1 MSKKSSY
8 MNVKNII
15 SESFIDKLVRS
26 LIPKSVQ
33 QKITSAYL
41 KKNKEELYKLE
52 KELEKGVENSNKIA
66 SKFENQFKKT
76 FGKKIKIKKRSIKDY
91 IDIK

>member
-8 MNVKNII
+8 MDTKNII

-41 KKNKEELYKLE
+41 KKNKEELYKLNTVWIRM
-52 KELEKGVENSNKIA
+52 KYLMFYWIGRVHITLSQVKCSQGRQA
-66 SKFENQFKKT
+66 
-76 FGKKIKIKKRSIKDY
+76 IKIFRSY
-91 IDIK
+91 I